1 MLKNKN
7 INKRGRRVKER
18 LLLEIKATSVA
29 NLGKRMGKEGRRM
42 PVCLIIGAGNR
53 EQLVVAR

>member
-7 INKRGRRVKER
+7 INKRVRRVKER

-29 NLGKRMGKEGRRM
+29 NLGKRTGKEGRRM
-42 PVCLIIGAGNR
+42 VCLIIGAGNR